1 MQIKEWRIKNG
12 ITQKELAEVSGL
24 GLRWIQKV
32 ESGEISIENITVKKF
47 VQLMKGIY
55 VISEYHECE
64 SVFEVT
70 RDAYSCMSS
79 LLEEVR

>member
-55 VISEYHECE
+55 VISECHECE

-70 RDAYSCMSS
+70 RDAYFCMSS